1 MWLHLRCLSKRCVCI
16 STAFCEINRVQ
27 HPGIW
32 HEVCT
37 NFYIMS
43 KAAKFLESLP
53 CLNLRHLSILDT
65 VTQFRDVMLPQLDL
79 TLEAKHL
86 QRFNRDFSNDRRVSF
101 PKPLEDLTGTRILT
115 KTFVQG
121 RPMLECIKED
131 MATRKEL
138 ANLGLETTL
147 KMIFLNDF
155 LHGDSH
161 PGVCVAWEQSAH
173 NWLRQNDWNLTHNPD
188 SHPFCT

>member
-1 MWLHLRCLSKRCVCI
+1 MVYYLVVASSLVAQKG
-16 STAFCEINRVQ
+16 AFASSRLCEINRVQ

-32 HEVCT
+32 HKVCT
-37 NFYIMS
+37 DFYIMS
-43 KAAKFLESLP
+43 KVAKFLESLP
-53 CLNLRHLSILDT
+53 YLNLRYLSILDT

-101 PKPLEDLTGTRILT
+101 PSPLEDLTRTRILT
-115 KTFVQG
+115 ETFVQG
-121 RPMLECIKED
+121 KPILEYTKED
-131 MATRKEL
+131 TATRKEL

-155 LHGDSH
+155 LHGDLH
-161 PGVCVAWEQSAH
+161 PGVRVGTKYPQ
-173 NWLRQNDWNLTHNPD
+173 L
-188 SHPFCT
+188 